1 MNYIETVNW
10 LFDQLP
16 VYQIDGV
23 FKYKVDLEKIT
34 KVCNYLNNPQKS
46 YKTVHIA
53 GTNGKGS
60 SSHMIASVL
69 QETFLKVGLY
79 TSPHLIDFRE
89 RIKINGFPVDKKFVI
104 DFVDQHKSFFLK
116 SKLSFFE
123 MTVAMAFEFFSKS
136 KVDIAVIETG
146 LGGRLDATNIIN
158 PIVSLITNIGLD
170 HKEFLGDSLIKI
182 AGEKAGIIK
191 KNVPVVVSE
200 YQENI
205 HSVFEQKAT
214 NLNADIYLADSKI
227 HFKSDLK
234 GSFQNKNIAGVVKT
248 LSLIKDFHIPVSS
261 IKNGLLNVIKN
272 TGLMGR
278 FQVINK
284 EPHVICD
291 VGHNTEAFREIINQI
306 SLIKFNR
313 LRLVLGFV
321 KGKDYDKIL
330 DLLPKSASFYF
341 CSPKIHRGLE
351 LEKLKIYSV
360 NNELNSSFHSSVVNA
375 YKSALNSSL
384 KNDLIFIG
392 GSNFIVSEIF
402 ENRMK
407 ITNFSK

>member
-1 MNYIETVNW
+1 MNYLETVNW
-10 LFDQLP
+10 LFDQHP

-23 FKYKVDLEKIT
+23 FKYKVDLEKIK
-34 KVCNYLNNPQKS
+34 KVCNHLNNPQDS
-46 YKTVHIA
+46 YRTVHVA

-69 QETFLKVGLY
+69 QETGLKVGLY

-104 DFVDQHKSFFLK
+104 DFVDQNKSFFFK

-191 KNVPVVVSE
+191 KNIPVVISE
-200 YQENI
+200 FQENI

-214 NLNADIYLADSKI
+214 NLNADIYIADSKI

-234 GSFQNKNIAGVVKT
+234 GSFQNKNIAGVLKT
-248 LSLIKDFHIPVSS
+248 LSLIKDFHIPKSS

-278 FQVINK
+278 FQVISK

-306 SLIKFNR
+306 SSIKFNR

-330 DLLPKSASFYF
+330 DLFPKSAEFYF
-341 CSPKIHRGLE
+341 CSPNISRGLDIKE
-351 LEKLKIYSV
+351 LKNYS
-360 NNELNSSFHSSVVNA
+360 NANKLNSTFYNNVKDA
-375 YKSALNSSL
+375 YKSALFNCN
-384 KNDLIFIG
+384 KNDLLFIG
-392 GSNFIVSEIF
+392 GSNFVVAEIL
-402 ENRMK
+402 
-407 ITNFSK
+407 